1 MTALK
6 ILTPS
11 SAHPIVIHRCPMTV
25 TVRKGLLQL
34 ASTCSAF
41 TLEEAS
47 YRSVQYIPRSDVDM
61 SQLERSR
68 HTTYCP
74 YKGEANYYSIPALGE
89 AGLNAV
95 WTYEAPFEA
104 VADIAGH
111 LAFYPDRVSVELE
124 GQVSSR
130 SVSTSAP
137 IP

>member
-1 MTALK
+1 MNVRK

-25 TVRKGLLQL
+25 TVRKDLLHL
-34 ASTCSAF
+34 ASTRSAF

-47 YRSVQYIPRSDVDM
+47 YRPVQYMPRSDVDM
-61 SQLERSR
+61 SRLERSR

-111 LAFYPDRVSVELE
+111 LAFYSDHVSVELN
-124 GQVSSR
+124 S
-130 SVSTSAP
+130 
-137 IP
+137 

>member
-1 MTALK
+1 MTTRK

-25 TVRKGLLQL
+25 IVRKDLLQL

-47 YRSVQYIPRSDVDM
+47 YRPVQYIPRSDVDM

-95 WTYEAPFEA
+95 WTYEAPFGA

-111 LAFYPDRVSVELE
+111 LAFYPDRVSVEVE
-124 GQVSSR
+124 G
-130 SVSTSAP
+130 
-137 IP
+137 